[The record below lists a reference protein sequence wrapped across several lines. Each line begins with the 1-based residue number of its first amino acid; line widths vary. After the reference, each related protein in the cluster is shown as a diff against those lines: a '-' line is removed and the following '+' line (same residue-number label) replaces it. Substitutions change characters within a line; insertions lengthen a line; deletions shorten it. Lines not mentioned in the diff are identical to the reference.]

1 MREKQSVK
9 ELEPYVVNPVVC
21 SIKLD
26 ANEGNK
32 DLYKDLI
39 KKISSDFYLNT
50 YPDDN
55 YTELKK
61 AIASYVKCDVKN
73 ISVGNGS
80 SELLDLCVK
89 AFVDTN
95 ELILSLDPTFSMYSL
110 YAQIANS
117 RYIGTGES
125 NDFTIKVDDIIK
137 SIKENNPKLTIIC
150 NPNNPTGK
158 LIDPDLMLDIITYCR
173 MNQIYVVIDECF
185 MDFVKDCQK
194 HTRKGLIPY
203 NPYVVILNALTK
215 LFAFPG
221 IRIGYAMTSDADLI
235 HAVNAQLPS
244 WNVSAV
250 AQLAGKEV
258 VHHEEYVE
266 ESRKY
271 VFREREY
278 MYEEMKKL
286 GLKVYEPSANFI
298 FFKSDIP
305 MYKKLLERHIL
316 IRNCDNFDGIMHG
329 YCRVAIKKHN
339 ENEILLKEMENI
351 INKNMAVT

>member
-80 SELLDLCVK
+80 SELLDLFVN

-150 NPNNPTGK
+150 NPNNPTGAVIK
-158 LIDPDLMLDIITYCR
+158 KEDVLRIVKSTDNIVIADEAYMEFSNESVVDEIENYDNLIVVKTMSKAFSMAGIRTGYLIAGEDIIKTIEKVR
-173 MNQIYVVIDECF
+173 P
-185 MDFVKDCQK
+185 
-194 HTRKGLIPY
+194 PY
-203 NPYVVILNALTK
+203 NLNSISAFLATEAL
-215 LFAFPG
+215 
-221 IRIGYAMTSDADLI
+221 
-235 HAVNAQLPS
+235 
-244 WNVSAV
+244 
-250 AQLAGKEV
+250 KEKDKML
-258 VHHEEYVE
+258 EYV
-266 ESRKY
+266 KT
-271 VFREREY
+271 
-278 MYEEMKKL
+278 
-286 GLKVYEPSANFI
+286 LKVERKKVYNSLLDMGVKAYKSGANFV
-298 FFKSDIP
+298 FFKSDI
-305 MYKKLLERHIL
+305 KGLEEKLIKDDIL
-316 IRNCDNFDGIMHG
+316 IRKFGGKLNN
-329 YCRVAIKKHN
+329 YYRVTIGSEKENKVFLESMKK
-339 ENEILLKEMENI
+339 L
-351 INKNMAVT
+351 V